1 MNKFIRLSAGTA
13 LLFSLGAH
21 AGDIRVENAW
31 ARATA
36 PGQDTAMVDF
46 IITSAHRAKLV
57 GFSSRVCEIAEMHSM
72 TQEGGMMKMR
82 EVQAIDLPANQSVS
96 LQASGYHLM
105 LVGLHAPLKE
115 GERVPLT
122 LDVRE
127 EGHDLKVKVMA
138 KVRPLAAVMNK
149 PMTGM

>member
-1 MNKFIRLSAGTA
+1 
-13 LLFSLGAH
+13 
-21 AGDIRVENAW
+21 
-31 ARATA
+31 
-36 PGQDTAMVDF
+36 MVDF

-82 EVQAIDLPANQSVS
+82 EVQAIDLPENQSVS

-127 EGHDLKVKVMA
+127 EGHDLKVTVMA
-138 KVRPLAAVMNK
+138 KVKPLNAVMNK
-149 PMTGM
+149 PMPGM